1 MLRFAQQ
8 DIHAIAR
15 IATQPRCA
23 EDAATKSDKK
33 NLCDLRASA
42 VNTPILLARSASNH
56 ERENPMRKLLA
67 IVTIALGFFA
77 GSANAQ
83 KPERAVLA
91 FGSTGPNLTPF
102 WVGREAGL
110 YKQYGLDVD
119 VVFFRGSTIAIN
131 ALGTRDAHFGAFGA
145 SSAVLAR
152 LGGMDTVLIATATPG
167 LLFYLVTKKEI
178 RNAADLKGKRIGASR
193 PGTDSDLA
201 ARVAVQKLGLGE
213 KDVSIISMGTD
224 TERLSAMTQGVA
236 DATVVT
242 IGGYVAAQKLGFHS
256 ILDLSQLNIPYEAAS
271 LITTRTLIKENPDMV
286 GKFVKG
292 FVAAIHYAQAHRE
305 FTLKVL
311 SKYMRTSDQE
321 VLNASYDYYVG
332 RIIPRTPYVSE
343 KGLQAVIDFI
353 RQRNP
358 QTPAAKAPDFMDN
371 RFIKE
376 LDDSGF
382 IRTLYAK

>member
-1 MLRFAQQ
+1 
-8 DIHAIAR
+8 
-15 IATQPRCA
+15 
-23 EDAATKSDKK
+23 
-33 NLCDLRASA
+33 
-42 VNTPILLARSASNH
+42 V
-56 ERENPMRKLLA
+56 RKL
-67 IVTIALGFFA
+67 IVLMMAWIALLA
-77 GSANAQ
+77 GSAGAQ
-83 KPERAVLA
+83 KLERAVLA

-119 VVFFRGSTIAIN
+119 VVFFRGSVIAIN
-131 ALGTRDAHFGAFGA
+131 ALATKDAHFGAFGA
-145 SSAVLAR
+145 SSSVLAR
-152 LGGMDTVLIATATPG
+152 LGGIDTVLIATATPG

-178 RNAADLKGKRIGASR
+178 RNANDLKGKRIGASR

-201 ARVAVQKLGLGE
+201 ARVAVQKLGLNE

-224 TERLSAMTQGVA
+224 SERLSAMTQGIA
-236 DATVVT
+236 DGTVVT

-271 LITTRTLIKENPDMV
+271 LITTRTMIKENPDRV

-292 FVAAIHYAQAHRE
+292 FLAAIQYARAHRE

-343 KGLQAVIDFI
+343 KGLQAVIDFV

-358 QTPAAKAPDFMDN
+358 QTPAAKVQDFMDN

-376 LDDSGF
+376 LDESGF
-382 IRTLYAK
+382 IKGLYQK

>member
-1 MLRFAQQ
+1 
-8 DIHAIAR
+8 
-15 IATQPRCA
+15 
-23 EDAATKSDKK
+23 
-33 NLCDLRASA
+33 
-42 VNTPILLARSASNH
+42 
-56 ERENPMRKLLA
+56 MRKIIVIIIVSISLLS
-67 IVTIALGFFA
+67 
-77 GSANAQ
+77 GSAQAQ
-83 KPERAVLA
+83 RLERAVLA

-131 ALGTRDAHFGAFGA
+131 ALATKDAHFGAFGA
-145 SSAVLAR
+145 SSSVLAR
-152 LGGMDTVLIATATPG
+152 LGGIDTVLIATATPG

-178 RNAADLKGKRIGASR
+178 RNANDLKGKRIGASR

-224 TERLSAMTQGVA
+224 TERLSAMSQGIA

-242 IGGYVAAQKLGFHS
+242 IGGYVAAQNLGFHS
-256 ILDLSQLNIPYEAAS
+256 ILDLSQQNIPYEAAS
-271 LITTRTLIKENPDMV
+271 LITTRSLIKENPEGV
-286 GKFVKG
+286 GKFAKG
-292 FVAAIHYAQAHRE
+292 FVAAIQYAQANRE

-332 RIIPRTPYVSE
+332 RIIPRTPYVSDR
-343 KGLQAVIDFI
+343 GLQAVIDFI

-358 QTPAAKAPDFMDN
+358 QTPPAKAQDFMDN
-371 RFIKE
+371 RFIKA
-376 LDDSGF
+376 LDESGF
-382 IRTLYAK
+382 IKALYAK

>member
-1 MLRFAQQ
+1 ML
-8 DIHAIAR
+8 
-15 IATQPRCA
+15 
-23 EDAATKSDKK
+23 K
-33 NLCDLRASA
+33 
-42 VNTPILLARSASNH
+42 ILS
-56 ERENPMRKLLA
+56 
-67 IVTIALGFFA
+67 IVTLVLGFLA

-83 KPERAVLA
+83 KLERAVLA

-110 YKQYGLDVD
+110 YRKYGLDVD
-119 VVFFRGSTIAIN
+119 VVFFRGSVIAIN
-131 ALGTRDAHFGAFGA
+131 ALATRDAHFGAFGA
-145 SSAVLAR
+145 SSSVLAR
-152 LGGMDTVLIATATPG
+152 IGGMDTVLIATATPG

-178 RNAADLKGKRIGASR
+178 KNASDLKGKRIGASR

-213 KDVSIISMGTD
+213 KDVSILSMGTD
-224 TERLSAMTQGVA
+224 TERLSAMTQGIA

-256 ILDLSQLNIPYEAAS
+256 ILDLSQHNIPYEAAS
-271 LITTRTLIKENPDMV
+271 LITTRSLIRDNPEMV
-286 GKFVKG
+286 GKFAKG
-292 FVAAIHYAQAHRE
+292 FVAAIQHAQAHRD

-332 RIIPRTPYVSE
+332 RIIPRTPYVSD
-343 KGLQAVIDFI
+343 KDLQAVIDYI

-358 QTPAAKAPDFMDN
+358 QTPPAKAQEFMDN

-376 LDDSGF
+376 LDESGF
-382 IRTLYAK
+382 IKALYAK

>member
-1 MLRFAQQ
+1 
-8 DIHAIAR
+8 
-15 IATQPRCA
+15 
-23 EDAATKSDKK
+23 
-33 NLCDLRASA
+33 
-42 VNTPILLARSASNH
+42 
-56 ERENPMRKLLA
+56 MRKIFGMIITIVALLPA
-67 IVTIALGFFA
+67 VAR
-77 GSANAQ
+77 AQ
-83 KPERAVLA
+83 KAERAVLA

-131 ALGTRDAHFGAFGA
+131 ALATKDAHFGAFGA
-145 SSAVLAR
+145 SSSVLAR
-152 LGGMDTVLIATATPG
+152 LGGLDTVLIATATPG

-178 RNAADLKGKRIGASR
+178 RNASDLKGKRIGASR

-201 ARVAVQKLGLGE
+201 ARVAVQKLGLSE
-213 KDVSIISMGTD
+213 KDVSILSMGTD
-224 TERLSAMTQGVA
+224 AERLSAMTQGIA

-271 LITTRTLIKENPDMV
+271 LITTRSLIKENPEMV
-286 GKFVKG
+286 GKFTRG
-292 FVAAIHYAQAHRE
+292 FVAAIRHAQAHRE

-311 SKYMRTSDQE
+311 SKYMRTSDHE

-358 QTPAAKAPDFMDN
+358 QTPAGKAADFMDN

-376 LDDSGF
+376 LDESGF
-382 IRTLYAK
+382 IKTLYAK